1 MAQIHDEKETAALRF
16 FENVVDDS
24 YTTFNYVKEWKKEL
38 GRKALG
44 YFPVYFPEEIAHA
57 LNMIPVNL
65 LGASGRLP
73 LDIAT
78 AHTQSFVC
86 SITKSVFQL
95 ASQNL
100 LEHFEALIFSNIC
113 DVARNL
119 SGIMKRNFKGKYHID
134 YIHYPINNTSKSAVN
149 YLEEEYRRVVEGL
162 EAVTKVN
169 LDDDRLREAVQ
180 LYNRKRRLLNRLLE
194 IRHESPWLL
203 PYHEYYMAVRAAQFM
218 PVELFLESGE
228 RFIQAVLARG
238 LRPADRVRVMVF
250 GDFCEQPPIMFMKTI
265 EDAGCYIVWDE
276 ALVGARWIGDVS
288 PDSSS
293 PLRALAEAY
302 VKNPTP
308 LTVRYHPS
316 VDKHKHM
323 LGMIKRTRAEGVIF
337 ITPKFCEPALYDY
350 IIYKHI
356 LDREGIP
363 YLHLEYEESTSSFEH
378 VRTMVET
385 FAESIMFD

>member
-1 MAQIHDEKETAALRF
+1 MAQIQEGTTPLAV
-16 FENVVDDS
+16 FEEVVEDS
-24 YTTFNYVKEWKKEL
+24 YTTFNQVRGWKERL

-44 YFPVYFPEEIAHA
+44 YFPVYFPEEMAHA
-57 LNMIPVNL
+57 LNMLPVNL

-100 LEHFEALIFSNIC
+100 LEPFEALIFSNIC

-119 SGIMKRNFKGKYHID
+119 SGIMMRNFKERHHID
-134 YIHYPINNTSKSAVN
+134 YIHYPINNSSENAVD
-149 YLEEEYRRVVEGL
+149 YLEAEYMRVVKGL
-162 EAVTKVN
+162 EQVSGVG
-169 LDDDRLREAVQ
+169 LDDGRLREAIR
-180 LYNRKRRLLNRLLE
+180 LFNRKRQLLKTLLE
-194 IRHESPWLL
+194 IRRESPWLL
-203 PYHEYYMAVRAAQFM
+203 PYHEYYTAVRAAEFM
-218 PVELFLESGE
+218 PVEEFLKMGE
-228 RFIQAVLARG
+228 GLVQEVLSRD
-238 LRPADRVRVMVF
+238 LRPADRVRVVVV
-250 GDFCEQPPIMFMKTI
+250 GNFCEQPPVMFMKTI

-276 ALVGARWIGDVS
+276 ALIGPRWVGEVN
-288 PDSSS
+288 PDAGN
-293 PLRALAEAY
+293 PVRALAEAY
-302 VKNPTP
+302 VKNPQP

-323 LGMIKRTRAEGVIF
+323 LEVIKRTKAEGVVF

-350 IIYKHI
+350 IIYKHS
-356 LDREGIP
+356 LEREGIP